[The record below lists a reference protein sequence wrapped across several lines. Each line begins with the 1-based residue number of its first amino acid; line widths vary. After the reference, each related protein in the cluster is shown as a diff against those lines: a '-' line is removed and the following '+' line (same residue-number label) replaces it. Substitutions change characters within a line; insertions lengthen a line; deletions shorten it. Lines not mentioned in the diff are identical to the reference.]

1 MNTRPVPLS
10 FIFLLAAVFA
20 LSPLAIDLY
29 LSTIPSIAADFGA
42 PLQQLA
48 ITVSLYIL
56 GLSIGQFFG
65 GPLSDYWGRRQVL
78 FLGLGI
84 FAVASMVL
92 ATANALEVFWAARV
106 LQAIGGGFASVVVP
120 AMIRDNTEGRATAK
134 LFSLIA
140 LITIFA
146 PAVAPAL
153 GTLIFKLFGW
163 RAVFV
168 VLAAYALL
176 VLLATW
182 RFLHSPARP
191 PSFPHGAVKQSLLQR
206 YRHVLGNRMAMRYLL
221 AQGLGFA
228 VMMSFLVNSSL
239 VYIEHYGQ
247 SESVFSLLFAANI
260 ITLGVGNRIN
270 AYLLNTLSPARI
282 LFAALLLQSTA
293 CVALLIATPFDP
305 PLWLVV
311 VLVMLSV
318 GALGGAMGNS
328 QACCLHFFPHHSGI
342 AAALLGSAQYLIGAV
357 LSAISTRFV
366 SDLIWPMSVAM
377 AACALLALLAV
388 PRPARF
394 EQLLDQE
401 HAAA

>member
-1 MNTRPVPLS
+1 MNTRPVSLS

-20 LSPLAIDLY
+20 MSPLAIDLY
-29 LSTIPSIAADFGA
+29 LPTIPSIAEDFGA
-42 PLQQLA
+42 PVQQLA

-56 GLSIGQFFG
+56 GLSVGQFFG

-78 FLGLGI
+78 FLGLAV
-84 FAVASMVL
+84 FAAASLVL
-92 ATANALEVFWAARV
+92 AWANTLEVFWGARV
-106 LQAIGGGFASVVVP
+106 LQAIGGGFAAVVVP
-120 AMIRDNTEGRATAK
+120 AMIRDNTEGQATAK

-146 PAVAPAL
+146 PGIAPAL
-153 GTLIFKLFGW
+153 GTLIFSLSGW

-168 VLAAYALL
+168 VLTVYALV
-176 VLLATW
+176 VLAGTW

-191 PSFPHGAVKQSLLQR
+191 HVAVGAAPQSLLQR
-206 YRHVLGNRMAMRYLL
+206 YRHVLGHGMAMRYLL
-221 AQGLGFA
+221 AQGLSFA

-247 SESVFSLLFAANI
+247 SESMFSLLFAANI

-270 AYLLNTLSPARI
+270 AYLLNTVSPARI
-282 LFAALLLQSTA
+282 LFGALLLQSGA

-311 VLVMLSV
+311 MLVMLSI

-342 AAALLGSAQYLIGAV
+342 ASALLGSAQYLIGAV
-357 LSAISTRFV
+357 LSGISTRFV
-366 SDLIWPMSVAM
+366 SELIWPMSIAM
-377 AACALLALLAV
+377 VACALLALLSL
-388 PRPARF
+388 PRPSRF
-394 EQLLDQE
+394 EQILEKE
-401 HAAA
+401 HSAA